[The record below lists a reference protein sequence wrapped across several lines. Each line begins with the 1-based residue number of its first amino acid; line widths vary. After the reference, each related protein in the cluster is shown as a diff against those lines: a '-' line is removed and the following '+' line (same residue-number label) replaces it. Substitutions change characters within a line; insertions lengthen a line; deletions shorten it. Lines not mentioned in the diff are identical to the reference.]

1 MKRLIQTSTG
11 PALLDLDRFG
21 QKSLGLG
28 VAVTRF
34 GHDGWEQPGN
44 AWFEN
49 SAQQSQTLAQFLAV
63 ELEVPGPEAAALA
76 DDILGPWVKEW
87 ELRGGEAWAR
97 KVGRITAGAMTGLAI
112 VILLACLGVGLL
124 VWLLVS

>member
-1 MKRLIQTSTG
+1 
-11 PALLDLDRFG
+11 
-21 QKSLGLG
+21 
-28 VAVTRF
+28 
-34 GHDGWEQPGN
+34 
-44 AWFEN
+44 
-49 SAQQSQTLAQFLAV
+49 
-63 ELEVPGPEAAALA
+63 
-76 DDILGPWVKEW
+76 VKEW